1 VTTRISAGTVLQDPD
16 TARTDAAVVV
26 AWGRRS
32 GPSSSARGIDVDA
45 VLTYLATPLADF
57 KLPQY
62 VVVTSDPLPR
72 NPGGKLLKRTLRD
85 ATDWGAPVRGR

>member
-1 VTTRISAGTVLQDPD
+1 MR
-16 TARTDAAVVV
+16 
-26 AWGRRS
+26 GR
-32 GPSSSARGIDVDA
+32 GGGAGIDVDA
-45 VLTYLATPLADF
+45 VLSYLGTQLADF

-85 ATDWGAPVRGR
+85 VTGWRAPVRGR